1 VREIERKFL
10 IKRLPEA
17 LDGFPRKVIFQ
28 GYLVLEENGLEIRL
42 RKSNEDYYL
51 TVKRK
56 HGMEREEQEIPLTEE
71 QWNGLW
77 PMTEGRRLRKI
88 RFEIPYGERTIELD
102 VFQGQ
107 SDGMVL
113 ADVEFPSLEAAREF
127 VPPPWFGSEVTG
139 DLEYSNRRRAVE

>member
-1 VREIERKFL
+1 MREIERKFL
-10 IKRLPEA
+10 IKKLPEA
-17 LDGFPRKVIFQ
+17 LDSYPRKVISQ

-42 RKSNEDYYL
+42 RKSNDDFYL

-56 HGMEREEQEIPLTEE
+56 HGMVREEQEIPLTEE
-71 QWNGLW
+71 QWSGLW

-88 RFEIPYGERTIELD
+88 RFEIPCGERTVELD

-113 ADVEFPSLEAAREF
+113 ADVEFPSVEAAREF
-127 VPPPWFGSEVTG
+127 VPPPWFGNEVTG
-139 DLEYSNRRRAVE
+139 DPEYSNRKRAVE